1 MPDIYLITHTKTSEC
16 EVVSVHA
23 HYPYLMGVIE
33 LTVEAQVMKR
43 KEYDRKAIAKM
54 DKIQQKY
61 GGRKPEYIIM
71 LFADSLNCLT
81 KVLIALSIILA
92 TLAGF
97 QLYLLFG

>member
-1 MPDIYLITHTKTSEC
+1 
-16 EVVSVHA
+16 
-23 HYPYLMGVIE
+23 MGVIE

-61 GGRKPEYIIM
+61 GGRKPVYIIM
-71 LFADSLNCLT
+71 FFADSLNCLT
-81 KVLIALSIILA
+81 KTLIALSIILA